1 MATGKR
7 FGFARALWPS
17 DSVSTSELRLGLRM
31 LLFDGICTQVMLV
44 LTGGAFLV
52 AFALLLGA
60 SGKTIGIIAAMAPL
74 AQVLQLP
81 SVFLVRRLG
90 LRKALVTTTAGVS
103 RLFLLVMAAVPWLL
117 PAHLRLPVF
126 TLALFLF
133 FAVGAVGGSAFGPW
147 MRDLVP
153 SRVLGRYFGR
163 RLAYA
168 VAVGAVAAILAGLGV
183 DHYLAHFTP
192 ATGAYSIIYV
202 VGASAGFL
210 GVFFLSRI
218 PEPRMSTPPSRGVI
232 AAVREPFG
240 DANFRRLL
248 SFMASWSFAANLAAP
263 FYAVYMLDRLGMRM
277 TAVMALFLLSQAA
290 YVSFLGIWGRLADRL
305 THKAVLSVSGPLF
318 MVSIG
323 LWIFTT
329 MPGKYFLTLPLLAAI
344 HVLAGI
350 STAGV
355 MLSAWNITLKLAPKE
370 SSTTYLAANALV
382 CGISATVAPILAGFA
397 LDLLSQRGLAITLG
411 TRSAEGAAVFP
422 ALQLRGL
429 DLVFAAAVVVGFYAL
444 RRLALVQERGS
455 LKEKLPLSELAA
467 EVRTTVRSI
476 SNVAGLRPLSS
487 FPYGILRRQRPPEA
501 DAERPPAETAP
512 GEDVSPLE

>member
-1 MATGKR
+1 MFLKH
-7 FGFARALWPS
+7 LWPS
-17 DSVSTSELRLGLRM
+17 DSVTSADLRLGLRM
-31 LLFDGICTQVMLV
+31 LLFDGICSQVMLV

-60 SGKTIGIIAAMAPL
+60 TGKTIGILAAMGPL

-90 LRKALVTTTAGVS
+90 LRKALVTTTAGAS
-103 RLFLLVMAAVPWLL
+103 RFFLLVMAAVPWFV
-117 PAHLRLPVF
+117 PQTLRLPVF
-126 TLALFLF
+126 TLSLFLF
-133 FAVGAVGGSAFGPW
+133 WGVGAVGGSAFGPW

-153 SRVLGRYFGR
+153 SRVLGRYFGT
-163 RLAYA
+163 RLTYA
-168 VAVGAVAAILAGLGV
+168 VAVGAVAAILAGVGV
-183 DHYLAHFTP
+183 DWYRDHFSVE
-192 ATGAYSIIYV
+192 TGAFSILYV
-202 VGASAGFL
+202 VGASVGFL

-218 PEPRMSTPPSRGVI
+218 PEPRMSTPPAQGII
-232 AAVREPFG
+232 AAVREPFR
-240 DANFRRLL
+240 DANFRKLL
-248 SFMASWSFAANLAAP
+248 AFMASWSFAANLAAP
-263 FYAVYMLDRLGMRM
+263 FYAVYMLQRLGIRM
-277 TAVMALFLLSQAA
+277 TVVMLLFLLSQLA

-323 LWIFTT
+323 LWLFTT
-329 MPGKYFLTLPLLAAI
+329 MPGKYFLTFPLLAAI
-344 HVLAGI
+344 HILAGI

-382 CGISATVAPILAGFA
+382 CGVAATVAPILAGIALDMLSDAGFA
-397 LDLLSQRGLAITLG
+397 LTLG
-411 TRSAEGAAVFP
+411 SRSAGGGAAFP

-429 DLVFAAAVVVGFYAL
+429 DIVFGAAVVFGFYAL

-476 SNVAGLRPLSS
+476 SNVAGLRQLSN
-487 FPYGILRRQRPPEA
+487 FPYGILRRQAPPE
-501 DAERPPAETAP
+501 DA
-512 GEDVSPLE
+512 EDVSTDGGSDPPRADRLRP

>member
-1 MATGKR
+1 
-7 FGFARALWPS
+7 
-17 DSVSTSELRLGLRM
+17 M
-31 LLFDGICTQVMLV
+31 LLLDGICTQVMLV

-60 SGKTIGIIAAMAPL
+60 SGKTIGVIAAMGPL

-90 LRKALVTTTAGVS
+90 LRKAVVTATAGVS
-103 RLFLLVMAAVPWLL
+103 RFFLVVMAAVPWFV
-117 PAHLRLPVF
+117 PPQLRLSVF
-126 TLALFLF
+126 ALSLF
-133 FAVGAVGGSAFGPW
+133 MFFGVGAVGGSAFGPW

-153 SRVLGRYFGR
+153 SRVLGRYFGT

-168 VAVGAVAAILAGLGV
+168 VAVGAAAAILAGLGV
-183 DHYLAHFTP
+183 DYYLGHF
-192 ATGAYSIIYV
+192 ASAAGAYSILYV
-202 VGASAGFL
+202 VGASVGFL

-218 PEPRMSTPPSRGVI
+218 PEPRMTTPPSRGVI
-232 AAVREPFG
+232 AAVREPFR

-248 SFMASWSFAANLAAP
+248 RFMGSWSFAANLAAP
-263 FYAVYMLDRLGMRM
+263 FYAVYMLERLEMGM
-277 TAVMALFLLSQAA
+277 TVVMALFLLSQTA

-329 MPGKYFLTLPLLAAI
+329 MPGRYFLTLPLLATI
-344 HVLAGI
+344 HVLAGV

-355 MLSAWNITLKLAPKE
+355 MLSAWNITLKLAPRE

-382 CGISATVAPILAGFA
+382 CGVSATVAPILAGFA
-397 LDLLSQRGLAITLG
+397 LDFLTSSGFAITVG
-411 TRSAEGAAVFP
+411 SRSSSGGAAFP
-422 ALQLRGL
+422 ALQLQGL

-444 RRLALVQERGS
+444 RRLAFVQERGS

-467 EVRTTVRSI
+467 EVRATVRSI

-487 FPYGILRRQRPPEA
+487 FPYGILRRPATSEANESLPPDEGQ
-501 DAERPPAETAP
+501 DA
-512 GEDVSPLE
+512 